1 MTDTNA
7 ISPARRILSRIG
19 LIAVILLVIGLAG
32 GVYLMARFSAD
43 SPVDY
48 PNDIDHF
55 KYGSLGSEHEFGV
68 PYWIWR
74 ALPELFAD
82 KLPGK
87 GWKSLGFVF
96 EKGKDLPVGMSKR
109 RYLGFDLVWL
119 NCAFCH
125 TGTVR
130 ETPQAE
136 PKIYAAMPA
145 NTFDFRA
152 FMRFLF
158 AAGEDRRFT
167 RRTFYFRSKPCAL
180 ERTWVICRFSIVWCY
195 AFTPFITCASES

>member
-1 MTDTNA
+1 MAVLRVTTSFER
-7 ISPARRILSRIG
+7 ILRRIGILTSLALVVGIVAAAYLIG
-19 LIAVILLVIGLAG
+19 
-32 GVYLMARFSAD
+32 RFAAD
-43 SPVDY
+43 TPIDY
-48 PNDIDHF
+48 QSDADHF
-55 KYGSLGSEHEFGV
+55 KYGSVGSEHEFGV

-82 KLPGK
+82 KLPQPGN
-87 GWKSLGFVF
+87 GWASLGFVF
-96 EKGKDLPVGMSKR
+96 EKQKTLPVGMSQR

-130 ETPQAE
+130 ETPQSEANV
-136 PKIYAAMPA
+136 YAAMPA

-167 RRTFYFRSKPCAL
+167 PRDILLQIDTIRQREGLGRLPLLDRLVLRFYGIYFM
-180 ERTWVICRFSIVWCY
+180 
-195 AFTPFITCASES
+195 

>member
-1 MTDTNA
+1 MDEKA
-7 ISPARRILSRIG
+7 SMSPAQRILKLIG
-19 LIAVILLVIGLAG
+19 LLTVAGLVVSLLAG
-32 GVYLMARFSAD
+32 AWLLGRFGADTPVVYKD
-43 SPVDY
+43 DV
-48 PNDIDHF
+48 DHF

-87 GWKSLGFVF
+87 GLESLGFVF
-96 EKGKDLPVGMSKR
+96 EKGKVLPAGMSQR

-119 NCAFCH
+119 NCAICH

-130 ETPQAE
+130 ESSQSE
-136 PKIYAAMPA
+136 PKVYAAMPA

-152 FMRFLF
+152 FTRFLF

-167 RRTFYFRSKPCAL
+167 PRDILRQINVIRRREIGRAH
-180 ERTWVICRFSIVWCY
+180 V
-195 AFTPFITCASES
+195 